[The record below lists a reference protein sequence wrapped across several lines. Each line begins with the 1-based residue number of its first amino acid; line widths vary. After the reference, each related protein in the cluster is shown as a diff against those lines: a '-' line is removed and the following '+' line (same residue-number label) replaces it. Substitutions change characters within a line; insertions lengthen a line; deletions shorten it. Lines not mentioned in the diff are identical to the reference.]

1 MTLRPEYSLGHSAY
15 NDFLFGSL
23 GSDSSGI
30 DLTVLSALTRLDLD
44 PWQEAARLAGLPRE
58 AAVEALAR
66 HIARLPDHPC
76 SAVEA
81 VKTAARL
88 IALLPK
94 GTVAA
99 IPQTKEMRAAARA
112 ASAGA
117 GRSSALAS
125 ASASA
130 SASEPPSA
138 STKPRARLPAW
149 LAWAALAVALGVLV
163 LQFMPDGTPGSSDRR
178 GPERPVRAA

>member
-30 DLTVLSALTRLDLD
+30 DLTVLSALTRLGLD
-44 PWQEAARLAGLPRE
+44 PWQEAAHLAALPRE

-66 HIARLPDHPC
+66 HIARLPDPPG

-99 IPQTKEMRAAARA
+99 IPQTAEVREAARA
-112 ASAGA
+112 AAKSAA
-117 GRSSALAS
+117 TSSNTSPPPAS
-125 ASASA
+125 L
-130 SASEPPSA
+130 
-138 STKPRARLPAW
+138 KPRAGLPAW
-149 LAWAALAVALGVLV
+149 LAWAALAVALCVLI
-163 LQFMPDGTPGSSDRR
+163 LQFIPEAKSHSSDRR
-178 GPERPVRAA
+178 APERPVRAA